1 MKKDSIQEFGYV
13 KRIEKGKRDDIFLQE
28 NFYFVCE
35 AEEELGQR
43 NLDDYEAFEEFTLEY
58 VTPTHAITVNEKADH
73 GEKAKSQT
81 FAGMLLRENKV
92 LDRLMLEG
100 YL

>member
-1 MKKDSIQEFGYV
+1 M
-13 KRIEKGKRDDIFLQE
+13 
-28 NFYFVCE
+28 CE

-43 NLDDYEAFEEFTLEY
+43 NLDDYEAFEEFTLEF
-58 VTPTHAITVNEKADH
+58 VTPDHAIATNEQGDH
-73 GEKAKSQT
+73 GEKVKSQT